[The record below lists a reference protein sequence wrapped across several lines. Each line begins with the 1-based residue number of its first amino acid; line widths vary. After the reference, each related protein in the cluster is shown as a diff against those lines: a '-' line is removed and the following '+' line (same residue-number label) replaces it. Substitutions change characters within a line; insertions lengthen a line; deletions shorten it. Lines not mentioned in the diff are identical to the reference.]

1 MSLFTSG
8 FNENVSI
15 TNPQQK
21 QVALL
26 IETSNGYARGLLS
39 GINTYLREN
48 RPWSI
53 FLSEYSRNNTDLTWL
68 REWQGDGIIA
78 RIENEQT
85 ARFIKDAGLPTVD
98 LSASRMIPSLPY
110 VETNDQSIA
119 QLAAE
124 HFLERGFKHIGFYGD
139 SRFRW
144 SNLRC
149 TYLAACLAERGHYC
163 HIYEASENLLVEK
176 SWKTERDKLVQWLY
190 DLPKPI
196 GIMACY
202 DICGQQL
209 LEACRIAQI
218 AVPDEV
224 AVLGVDDDE
233 LLCELS
239 NPPLS
244 SIKTNA
250 VKTGYQAAE
259 LLERMMS
266 GEVIGAQ
273 MHLIEPLNVHVRL
286 STDVL
291 AIEDKMVSDAVRF
304 IRNHAY
310 DDIQVQ
316 DILEQ
321 LKVSR
326 RILESRFQKA
336 LGRTPHDEIINVKL
350 KLVKK
355 LLLDTKLSLAVIAE
369 RIGFKHT
376 EYMSVVFKRATGIRP
391 GQFRQQNKHRIQD
404 L

>member
-39 GINTYLREN
+39 GINIYLREN

-124 HFLERGFKHIGFYGD
+124 HFLERGFKHIGYYGD

-144 SNLRC
+144 SKLRC
-149 TYLAACLAERGHYC
+149 TYLEAYLAERGYHC
-163 HIYEASENLLVEK
+163 HTFEATENPLGEK
-176 SWKTERDKLVQWLY
+176 SWKTEKDKLVQWLY

-209 LEACRIAQI
+209 LEACRIARI

-224 AVLGVDDDE
+224 AVLGVDNDE

-244 SIKTNA
+244 SIQTNA
-250 VKTGYQAAE
+250 VKTGYQAAV

-266 GEVIGAQ
+266 GEVIGGQ
-273 MHLIEPLNVHVRL
+273 MHLIEPLNVEVRL
-286 STDVL
+286 STNVL
-291 AIEDKMVSDAVRF
+291 AVEDKMVSDAVRF

-350 KLVKK
+350 KLVKR

-391 GQFRQQNKHRIQD
+391 GEFRQQNKHRMQD